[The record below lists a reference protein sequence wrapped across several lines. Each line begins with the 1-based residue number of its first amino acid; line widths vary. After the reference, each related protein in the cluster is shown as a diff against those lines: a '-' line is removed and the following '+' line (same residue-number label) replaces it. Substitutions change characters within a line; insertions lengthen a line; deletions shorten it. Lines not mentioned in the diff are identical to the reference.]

1 MEGLALPNNHQR
13 RWASDVE
20 SHGRA
25 ASGGTSPETS
35 TGSGWA
41 SSTDQEFVEVTLD
54 LQYDNTVVLR
64 SVEPATFMD
73 IDGRDRDAVA
83 GGIDAPSTARASAPS
98 RASAPVSPGPSMRRS
113 ASNKLLHFSQELKAE
128 AVAKAKQFSHE
139 LKAELRRFSWSHGHA
154 TRVLSSPVSQNGSV
168 GVSTACT
175 TTGLDSALAARAL
188 RQQRAR
194 LDRTRSGAQK
204 ALQGLR
210 FISCRKTNGVD
221 QWNEVQSNF
230 NSLSKNGYLYRSD
243 FAQCIGMRDSKEFA
257 LELYD
262 ALSRRRR
269 LKVDKISLDELY
281 EYWSQITDQS
291 FDSRLQIFFDM

>member
-1 MEGLALPNNHQR
+1 MEVLALPNNHQR
-13 RWASDVE
+13 RWASDAE

-25 ASGGTSPETS
+25 ASGGSSPATS

-64 SVEPATFMD
+64 SVEPATFID
-73 IDGRDRDAVA
+73 IDGRDRDPVA
-83 GGIDAPSTARASAPS
+83 CGIDAPSTS

-154 TRVLSSPVSQNGSV
+154 TRVLSSPVSQNGNV

-221 QWNEVQSNF
+221 PWNEVQSNF

-243 FAQCIGMRDSKEFA
+243 FAQCIGLNPSSNSPTISTLHFFTIT
-257 LELYD
+257 LIF
-262 ALSRRRR
+262 
-269 LKVDKISLDELY
+269 LKL
-281 EYWSQITDQS
+281 
-291 FDSRLQIFFDM
+291 R